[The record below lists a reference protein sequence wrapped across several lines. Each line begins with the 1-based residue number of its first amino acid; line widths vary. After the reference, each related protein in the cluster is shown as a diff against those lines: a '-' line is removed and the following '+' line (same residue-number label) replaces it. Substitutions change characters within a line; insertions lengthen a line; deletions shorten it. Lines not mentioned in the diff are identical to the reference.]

1 MARKAVIDKD
11 LLAMALVGYKAEI
24 ARIEAAMA
32 ELKARLGSGPADSPA
47 VNPPGK
53 RTLSASARRRIAA
66 AQKKRWAVIKN
77 AKATPPAEKPKR
89 KMSAAARKRIGDA
102 ARKRW
107 ADLRKATGKK
117 GKKHPIAKLNG
128 GGGAG
133 GAGGG
138 GSRP

>member
-1 MARKAVIDKD
+1 LARKAVIDKD
-11 LLAMALVGYKAEI
+11 LLAMALVGYQAEI
-24 ARIEAAMA
+24 ARIEAAIA
-32 ELKARLGSGPADSPA
+32 DLKARMGGQLASSPA
-47 VNPPGK
+47 PTPPGK

-77 AKATPPAEKPKR
+77 VKATPEKPKR

-102 ARKRW
+102 TRKRW

-117 GKKHPIAKLNG
+117 AKKHPKAKLNG

-138 GSRP
+138 GSKP

>member
-1 MARKAVIDKD
+1 MARKAGIDKD

-24 ARIEAAMA
+24 ARIEVAMA
-32 ELKARLGSGPADSPA
+32 DLKARMGGEPASVPA
-47 VNPPGK
+47 PDLPAK

-77 AKATPPAEKPKR
+77 AKATPEKPKR

-102 ARKRW
+102 TRKRW

-117 GKKHPIAKLNG
+117 GKKHPIAKMNG

-138 GSRP
+138 GSKP